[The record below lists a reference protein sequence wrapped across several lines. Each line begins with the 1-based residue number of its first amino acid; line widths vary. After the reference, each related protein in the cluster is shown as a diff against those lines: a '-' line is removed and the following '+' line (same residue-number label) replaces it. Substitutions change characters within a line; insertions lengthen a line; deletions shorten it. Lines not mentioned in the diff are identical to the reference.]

1 VHHERVFLWAI
12 NRSARKKCKKK
23 PPEGG
28 EKTGNYINAM
38 KRVHAAR
45 LRVARRV
52 GYSIDTA

>member
-1 VHHERVFLWAI
+1 MG
-12 NRSARKKCKKK
+12 NQPKCKKEVQKKK

-38 KRVHAAR
+38 KHVHAAR